1 MLQTFRWF
9 HKWVGLLMGVQ
20 FALWALSGAAMA
32 LIDHHAV
39 SGQHM
44 RRTVVPPP
52 LPADLPILSLS
63 AVRERLAGPVGAL
76 RLRPLADGFVY
87 EAHTAQGVRLLWAT
101 DGGRVEITEGL
112 ARDIARQDYAGS
124 AGIAAVERLAGPNI
138 ETRKHEGPVWRVA
151 FADEDNTTL
160 YISAETGRVL
170 ERRNDSWRLWDI
182 AWMLH
187 IMDYAE
193 RESFNHPLIILA
205 AVAALWLSVSGLFL
219 VYDSFSRD
227 DFNPVLLYRRFRRR
241 GVPVTLRTSA
251 GAVHTLLLPGG
262 TSYFDALAGAGVTLP
277 SNCGGGGS
285 CGLCRVTLD
294 AAAPVTGADRQHIPR
309 RDLDQ
314 GCRLACRHAV
324 AEGAS
329 VTVPEQ
335 ALDRR
340 GHVARVTGVRYLS
353 PLIKEVRL
361 SVPGGTAPA
370 HVAGQ
375 FIQLV
380 IPAYETGPD
389 RFEVPEGWQADWQH
403 LRLPD
408 RISHAGGLRRS
419 YSLATH
425 PGEGAG
431 ELVLNVRF
439 MPPAGPVGTPCG
451 AGSSY
456 VFGLRPGDEV
466 RFFGPYG
473 NFAASDGN
481 RELVVIGG
489 GAGMAPLRAI
499 IRDEL
504 LRKGSQ
510 RRISFWYGARAAR
523 DILYRDE
530 FERLGQEHAGFTWTV
545 ALSEPDPADGWTG
558 ARGMIHEV
566 VRGQYL
572 ARHRDLKSCEFL
584 VCGPPAMLQA
594 TLEMLRK
601 AGVSRDRIAYD
612 DFGC

>member
-32 LIDHHAV
+32 LIDHHNV

-44 RRTVVPPP
+44 RRVVPPP
-52 LPADLPILSLS
+52 VLPADVQILSL
-63 AVRERLAGPVGAL
+63 AEIRERLGGIPGGL
-76 RLRPLADGFVY
+76 RLRPLVDRFVY
-87 EAHTAQGVRLLWAT
+87 EVQTAKGLRLLSAT
-101 DGGRVEITEGL
+101 DGGSVVIDAAL
-112 ARDIARQDYAGS
+112 AREIARQDYAGT
-124 AGIAAVERLAGPNI
+124 AAIAAVERLAETNM
-138 ETRKHEGPVWRVA
+138 ETRKHQGPVWRVD
-151 FADEDNTTL
+151 FADEENTSL
-160 YISAETGRVL
+160 YVSAETGRVL

-187 IMDYAE
+187 IMDYAD

-219 VYDSFSRD
+219 VYDSFSRN
-227 DFNPVLLYRRFRRR
+227 DFNPVLLYRRLRGK

-251 GAVHTLLLPGG
+251 GAVRPLFLAGG
-262 TSYFDALAGAGVTLP
+262 ASYFDALAGAGVALP
-277 SNCGGGGS
+277 SNCGGGGT

-294 AAAPVTGADRQHIPR
+294 AAPPVTPADRQHIPR

-329 VTVPEQ
+329 VTVPDQ
-335 ALDRR
+335 ALDNR
-340 GHVARVTGVRYLS
+340 GHVATVAGVLALS
-353 PLIKEVRL
+353 PMIREVRL
-361 SVPGGTAPA
+361 RVPAGTAPDYI
-370 HVAGQ
+370 AGQ
-375 FIQLV
+375 FIQLS

-389 RFEVPEGWQADWQH
+389 RFDVPEQWQGDWQ
-403 LRLPD
+403 RLELPA

-419 YSLATH
+419 YSLATP
-425 PGEGAG
+425 PGEVAD

-439 MPPAGPVGTPCG
+439 MPPGTPGTPCG

-473 NFAASDGN
+473 SFAASEGN

-523 DILYRDE
+523 DILYREE
-530 FERLGQEHAGFTWTV
+530 FDRLQEQYAGFSWTV
-545 ALSEPDPADGWTG
+545 ALSEPDAADGWTG
-558 ARGMIHEV
+558 ATGLIHEL
-566 VRGQYL
+566 VRSQHL
-572 ARHRDLKSCEFL
+572 SRHRDLKSCEFL
-584 VCGPPAMLQA
+584 VCGPPAMLAA

>member
-44 RRTVVPPP
+44 RRAIAPLT
-52 LPADLPILSLS
+52 LPADAPSLSLDQ
-63 AVRERLAGPVGAL
+63 VREKLAGPVSGL
-76 RLRPLADGFVY
+76 RLRPLLDSFVY
-87 EAHTAQGVRLLWAT
+87 EAHTPKGVRLLSAT
-101 DGGRVEITEGL
+101 DGARVEITEAL
-112 ARDIARQDYAGS
+112 ARDIARQDYAGT
-124 AGIAAVERLAGPNI
+124 AAISGVERLAGPNL
-138 ETRKHEGPVWRVA
+138 EARKHEGAMWRVA

-160 YISAETGRVL
+160 YVSAETGRVL
-170 ERRNDSWRLWDI
+170 ERRNDDWRLWDI

-187 IMDYAE
+187 IMDYTE

-219 VYDSFSRD
+219 VYDSFSRQ
-227 DFNPVLLYRRFRRR
+227 DFNLARHYRRLR
-241 GVPVTLRTSA
+241 GHGIPVTLRSDA
-251 GAVHTLLLPGG
+251 GTTRALSLPEGA
-262 TSYFDALAGAGVTLP
+262 SYFDALAGAGVMLP

-285 CGLCRVTLD
+285 CGLCRVTLGAD
-294 AAAPVTGADRQHIPR
+294 AAVTDADRQHLSR
-309 RDLDQ
+309 SQLDQ

-324 AEGAS
+324 GTGQV
-329 VTVPEQ
+329 VTVPDQ
-335 ALDRR
+335 ALDSQ
-340 GHVARVTGVRYLS
+340 GHAARVVGVRYLS
-353 PLIKEVRL
+353 PMIKEVRL
-361 SVPGGTAPA
+361 RMASGAVPP
-370 HVAGQ
+370 HHAGQ
-375 FIQLV
+375 FIQLAV
-380 IPAYETGPD
+380 PAYSTGPD
-389 RFEVPEGWQADWQH
+389 RFEVPEGWRVDWQR
-403 LRLPD
+403 LGLPD
-408 RISHAGGLRRS
+408 RISHPGGLRRS
-419 YSLATH
+419 YSMATH
-425 PGEGAG
+425 PGEVVG

-439 MPPAGPVGTPCG
+439 MPPADPAKAPCG

-473 NFAASDGN
+473 SFAAAEGN
-481 RELVVIGG
+481 RELVLIGG

-504 LRKGSQ
+504 LRKTAT

-530 FERLGQEHAGFTWTV
+530 FDRLGDGHANFAWTV
-545 ALSEPDPADGWTG
+545 ALSDPDPSDGWRG

-566 VRGQYL
+566 VKAQHI
-572 ARHRDLKSCEFL
+572 ARHRDLKSCDFL
-584 VCGPPAMLQA
+584 VCGPPAMLKA

-601 AGVSRDRIAYD
+601 AGVPRDRIAYD